1 MSTSTFLEVEAKF
14 AVSATSVVPDLTRL
28 TGVDSIA
35 ATKTHRMSAVYYDTA
50 DLRLTRSRITLRRRE
65 GGDDDGWHLKLP
77 GIAGRLEIHAPLG
90 EPVDGRFDV
99 PEEIASQVRALV
111 RWEQLNPIA
120 QVDNERVELTLAAA
134 DGTPVA
140 EFCDDHVSA
149 WSLLPG
155 GAHSS
160 WREWEVELVG
170 DSPATAVGN
179 PLLLSATQLLVGA
192 GARVSSSPSKLAM
205 ALGDS
210 ASSAEL
216 PPFLLDADIDPES
229 PAAAVIAALK
239 LNRDKLHEYDPR
251 VRRDE
256 WDSIHQ
262 MRVATRELRSHMET
276 FDGILGGAELKH
288 IESELKLLA
297 GMLGYARDAEVVE
310 ERFLRLL
317 DSEDSDVLDETT
329 REHLQHDMGEEYRR
343 AHRRV
348 VATLNSDRY
357 LDLLDAIDA
366 LLADPPVAGA
376 HAYMPVPQE
385 EIAEP
390 VTEEEAAAELQS
402 IIETVEDEGVIDE
415 DRSELLR
422 SALDFSDI
430 SASEAMTARV
440 DMVAIDIDDD
450 WDEIVRIINDS
461 SYSRLPVY
469 SGSVDNIIGFLYLNR
484 FFKAMMDGRPD
495 DLRAQL
501 IPPCFVYKTTRL
513 PDVLA
518 KLRREQKHLAV
529 VTDEFGGTLG
539 VITMEDV
546 LEELVGDIWDE
557 TDEVENE
564 VVARPDGGY
573 ELGGAMTLS
582 DFLELLDWNED
593 ALDDADST
601 TVGGWTLE
609 RFGTFPKPGDSF
621 RYENLTVTVLAMDGR
636 RVERVLVQPDPP
648 EDRDE

>member
-1 MSTSTFLEVEAKF
+1 MSIVWYFVALVVLIAL
-14 AVSATSVVPDLTRL
+14 SAFFSA
-28 TGVDSIA
+28 SE
-35 ATKTHRMSAVYYDTA
+35 MSYSSANR
-50 DLRLTRSRITLRRRE
+50 LRLENAAEDGSR
-65 GGDDDGWHLKLP
+65 
-77 GIAGRLEIHAPLG
+77 
-90 EPVDGRFDV
+90 
-99 PEEIASQVRALV
+99 RAK
-111 RWEQLNPIA
+111 
-120 QVDNERVELTLAAA
+120 
-134 DGTPVA
+134 
-140 EFCDDHVSA
+140 
-149 WSLLPG
+149 
-155 GAHSS
+155 
-160 WREWEVELVG
+160 
-170 DSPATAVGN
+170 TAVGI
-179 PLLLSATQLLVGA
+179 LDHFDRTLSAILIGNNLVNIA
-192 GARVSSSPSKLAM
+192 
-205 ALGDS
+205 
-210 ASSAEL
+210 ASSL
-216 PPFLLDADIDPES
+216 GS
-229 PAAAVIAALK
+229 VI
-239 LNRDKLHEYDPR
+239 
-251 VRRDE
+251 V
-256 WDSIHQ
+256 I
-262 MRVATRELRSHMET
+262 
-276 FDGILGGAELKH
+276 
-288 IESELKLLA
+288 LLA
-297 GMLGYARDAEVVE
+297 GEQWTWVSTVVLTLLVIIFGETMPKIVAKQNANGIALRNAYVIRALSVILYPVIWLGDTG
-310 ERFLRLL
+310 
-317 DSEDSDVLDETT
+317 D
-329 REHLQHDMGEEYRR
+329 G
-343 AHRRV
+343 
-348 VATLNSDRY
+348 
-357 LDLLDAIDA
+357 
-366 LLADPPVAGA
+366 DP
-376 HAYMPVPQE
+376 
-385 EIAEP
+385 
-390 VTEEEAAAELQS
+390 EEAASQELQS
-402 IIETVEDEGVIDE
+402 IIETAEDEDVLDE

-450 WDEIVRIINDS
+450 WDEIVRIIDDS

-557 TDEVENE
+557 TDVVENE

-573 ELGGAMTLS
+573 ELDGAMTLS

-636 RVERVLVQPDPP
+636 RVERVLVRPDPP